1 MSENIKQVVGPNK
14 YVAYTYKLTDA
25 ETGEVLFEAKAD
37 APDEMIYGVSRDVVP
52 GLIAA
57 MKDLGAGDRF
67 EITLP
72 PAAAFGDSYPDNIV
86 TLDRQIFERDGQ
98 LADEVMVGA
107 LLPMMT
113 AEGIRIQGKVL
124 EITDQ
129 HIRMDFNH
137 PFAGKTV
144 TYAGEVLEVR
154 DATPEEI
161 KGAEGCGCGC
171 GGGCC
176 GGEGHCDSDGC
187 GCSSDGDNCGCKGDV
202 DGKEDGC
209 GCGCSA
215 K

>member
-1 MSENIKQVVGPNK
+1 MSENNKQVVGPGK

-25 ETGEVLFEAKAD
+25 ETGDILFEAKAD

-72 PAAAFGDSYPDNIV
+72 PAAAFGDSYPDNVV
-86 TLDRQIFERDGQ
+86 TLDRQIFERDGE
-98 LADEVMVGA
+98 LAEEVMVGA

-176 GGEGHCDSDGC
+176 GGEGNCEGHGDGGCC
-187 GCSSDGDNCGCKGDV
+187 GGEGHGDG
-202 DGKEDGC
+202 ESH